1 MNRALLFA
9 LPLVAAAAGL
19 VVWLFTR
26 DQTRVGLGT
35 EVRAQLAGLREQRL
49 LAEAESMLGAE
60 RAREELGKGRA
71 AEFAKLTERDRAAAE
86 VLRSDPVA
94 LSRFLVRAAGRK
106 P

>member
-1 MNRALLFA
+1 MSRTLAIV
-9 LPLVAAAAGL
+9 LPVVAAVVGVA
-19 VVWLFTR
+19 VWLFTR
-26 DQTRVGLGT
+26 DQSRVGVGT